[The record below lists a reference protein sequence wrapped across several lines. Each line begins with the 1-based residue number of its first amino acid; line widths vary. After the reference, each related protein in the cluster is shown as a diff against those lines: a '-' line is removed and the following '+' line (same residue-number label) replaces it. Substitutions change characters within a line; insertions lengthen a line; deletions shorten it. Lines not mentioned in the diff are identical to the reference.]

1 MEAFRS
7 GKRPATLM
15 NRIVKGFTPD
25 EVIQI
30 ALWFA
35 KQ

>member
-7 GKRPATLM
+7 GKRSSTVM
-15 NRIVKGFTPD
+15 GRIANGFTPN